1 MDPKDRSPHA
11 SPDRMK
17 SAELARLWMSAQP
30 VVFAFVRSLVTRFDD
45 AEDIVQQVAV
55 TVAENFDEYD
65 PSRPFNAWAIGIA
78 RVMVMRYYGKYQPKH
93 SVLFD
98 SQLIDRLV
106 SSIQDQH
113 HREHFLSVK
122 LETCIARLSE
132 RARKML
138 DLRYVRDLTPNEI
151 ADRLGTSSN
160 TVRVGLYRIR
170 QALKDC
176 MLKIGNPES

>member
-1 MDPKDRSPHA
+1 MDKDPTQPA
-11 SPDRMK
+11 PQDRGS

-55 TVAENFDEYD
+55 TAAENFDEYE

-93 SVLFD
+93 AVLFD
-98 SQLIDRLV
+98 SRMVDRLAG
-106 SSIQDQH
+106 SIQGQH
-113 HREHFLSVK
+113 ERGHFLSVN
-122 LETCIARLSE
+122 LETCIAKLSE
-132 RARKML
+132 RAQKML

-170 QALKDC
+170 QLLKDC
-176 MLKIGNPES
+176 MATLGNAES